1 MGLRA
6 GKDCLFAGA
15 CDILTRVKNMITTS
29 RLLNLIQGAKTFE
42 QAVAWHET
50 APDPTFREDLYALME
65 ARGLS
70 AKDMVRLSGIERSYF
85 YHILSGKKKPG
96 RNVVLRFGFCLGV
109 NLKEMNRL
117 LQLSGASPLNPR
129 VRRDALLIFAVS
141 HFYGPENANELLI
154 RGAEA
159 PLVLAAKDE

>member
-1 MGLRA
+1 
-6 GKDCLFAGA
+6 
-15 CDILTRVKNMITTS
+15 MITTS
-29 RLLNLIQGAKTFE
+29 RLLNMIQGAKTFE